1 MITDTIVAPATAEG
15 KAGLS
20 VIRIS
25 GNKSRKIC
33 LKLTK
38 NKVRFIDR
46 VPILSPIFFND
57 AVLDRAL
64 ITFFKEP
71 RSYTGEDVF
80 EISCHGNPV
89 IVRSILNQV
98 CGFGARSANPGEFTM
113 RSFLNGKIDLVQAES
128 VASIIESRSV
138 LSSIAHN
145 KILSGSLSK
154 KIKEIK
160 SLILLLI
167 SIVEFELDISESE
180 TQPKTHKKV
189 SKLIKNSVLKCEK
202 LLENYSENRVSF
214 YSRVV
219 LCGEP
224 NVGKST
230 ILNSLLGQE
239 RAIVSSTP
247 GTTRD
252 RIEVNLDIEQTRIT
266 LIDTAGTRET
276 KNNIENLGIEKT
288 FEAMDGADIL
298 VHIVTKGSKQP
309 KFQNNKINLLVFNKS
324 DKHNIS
330 HNFSGAIQ
338 VSALKNIGI
347 TSLKNKIK
355 ESLKKIEYN
364 YSDGFL
370 ATQRQFNHLLNCSRY
385 LNKTK
390 NKIVNSHLFE
400 PELISL
406 DLKDALGEIDF
417 LLGKTTFDDIFD
429 SVFSNFC
436 VGK

>member
-1 MITDTIVAPATAEG
+1 
-15 KAGLS
+15 
-20 VIRIS
+20 
-25 GNKSRKIC
+25 
-33 LKLTK
+33 
-38 NKVRFIDR
+38 
-46 VPILSPIFFND
+46 
-57 AVLDRAL
+57 
-64 ITFFKEP
+64 
-71 RSYTGEDVF
+71 
-80 EISCHGNPV
+80 
-89 IVRSILNQV
+89 
-98 CGFGARSANPGEFTM
+98 M

>member
-1 MITDTIVAPATAEG
+1 MIAETIVAPATAEG

-20 VIRIS
+20 VIRVS
-25 GNKSRKIC
+25 GEKSHVIC

-38 NKVRFIDR
+38 NKVNFIDR
-46 VPILSPIFFND
+46 EPVLSPIFFKESII
-57 AVLDRAL
+57 DRAL
-64 ITFFKEP
+64 ITFFKAP

-80 EISCHGNPV
+80 EISCHGSPI
-89 IVRSILNQV
+89 IVKSILNAL
-98 CGFGARSANPGEFTM
+98 CEFGARTANPGEFTL
-113 RSFLNGKIDLVQAES
+113 RSFLSGKIDLIQAES
-128 VASIIESRSV
+128 VASIIESESI

-154 KIKEIK
+154 KINEIK

-167 SIVEFELDISESE
+167 SIVEFELDISENE
-180 TQPKTHKKV
+180 THPETHKKL

-230 ILNSLLGQE
+230 LLNSLLGQE

-252 RIEVNLDIEQTRIT
+252 RIEVDLDLAQTRIT

-276 KNNIENLGIEKT
+276 ENNVEKSGIEKT
-288 FEAMDGADIL
+288 LEAIKSADIL
-298 VHIVTKGSKQP
+298 IHVVTSDSKLP
-309 KFQNNKINLLVFNKS
+309 NLQNNKVNILVFNKS
-324 DKHNIS
+324 DKHNVPDR
-330 HNFSGAIQ
+330 FSSAIK
-338 VSALKNIGI
+338 VSALKEIGI
-347 TSLKNKIK
+347 NSLKDK
-355 ESLKKIEYN
+355 LKKSLRKSKNN

-370 ATQRQFNHLLNCSRY
+370 ATQRQFNHLLKCSKY
-385 LNKTK
+385 LKKAKASILKRN
-390 NKIVNSHLFE
+390 VFE
-400 PELISL
+400 PELISI
-406 DLKDALGEIDF
+406 DLKDSLSEIDC
-417 LLGKTTFDDIFD
+417 LLGKTSFDDIFD